1 MAGSTPVT
9 ATKLTVLPEREPCTV
24 GDAGGDCGALSAR
37 GDGDAGNGAGGGNTN
52 GGGGRGEVL
61 GGGVAAFV
69 SLAAADQLALP
80 FKATTEAV
88 LGVPEP

>member
-24 GDAGGDCGALSAR
+24 GDAGGDCGALGAR
-37 GDGDAGNGAGGGNTN
+37 GDGDAGNGAGGGNTG

-61 GGGVAAFV
+61 GGGGGMAGKSEGA
-69 SLAAADQLALP
+69 P
-80 FKATTEAV
+80 GGKP
-88 LGVPEP
+88 GG